1 MKTSHHCLF
10 LLAFF
15 TGFLGCQRARAA
27 DSADPPAV
35 PVATPQDPEAWN
47 LHAQM
52 TAVSQFHPAFHS
64 PYEGSNSLS
73 PGFSEKETS
82 DVTVFVGRRLWAG
95 AAAYLDP
102 EVDQGFGLD
111 NTLGIAGFPSGE
123 AYKVG
128 SRNPYF
134 RLPRAFVRQVV
145 AKQDA
150 RASTFQADG
159 PNQIAESV
167 PDENVTIT
175 VGKFGVGDIFDTNT
189 YAHDPRADF
198 LNWSV
203 IDGGAFDYAA
213 DAWGFT
219 YGGAVEWTRAWWT
232 LRGGAF
238 ALSKV
243 PNSKD
248 LEGRFRQFSLIA
260 EFEERHHFLGH
271 DGKAKALAFVNR
283 GRMGRYDDAVR
294 TGLET
299 SSIPDTAL
307 VRRYASRPGIA
318 TNIEQEIDADWGIF
332 ARASINDGAQEAFE
346 FTEINK
352 SLAAGASLKGQAWG
366 RQQDSVGVA
375 AVVNGLSSAA
385 RSYFAAGGIGILI
398 GDGRLPDYGFEK
410 ILETYYCLRPAE
422 HVAITG
428 DFQFVHDPAYN
439 RDRGPVSI
447 FGLRIHAEF

>member
-1 MKTSHHCLF
+1 MKTILHCLF
-10 LLAFF
+10 VLAFF
-15 TGFLGCQRARAA
+15 TGLLGCHRAHAA
-27 DSADPPAV
+27 DWVDPPPV
-35 PVATPQDPEAWN
+35 PVATPQEPEAWN
-47 LHAQM
+47 LHAQV
-52 TAVSQFHPAFHS
+52 TAVSQLHPAFHS
-64 PYEGSNSLS
+64 PYQGSNSLS
-73 PGFSEKETS
+73 PGFSEKETA
-82 DVTVFVGRRLWAG
+82 DVTVFVGRRLWRG

-111 NTLGIAGFPSGE
+111 NTLGMAGFPSGE

-145 AKQDA
+145 ARQDS
-150 RASTFQADG
+150 RASTFQADS
-159 PNQIAESV
+159 PNQLAESM

-175 VGKFGVGDIFDTNT
+175 VGKFGVGDIFDSNT
-189 YAHDPRADF
+189 YAHDH
-198 LNWSV
+198 L
-203 IDGGAFDYAA
+203 
-213 DAWGFT
+213 
-219 YGGAVEWTRAWWT
+219 
-232 LRGGAF
+232 
-238 ALSKV
+238 
-243 PNSKD
+243 
-248 LEGRFRQFSLIA
+248 
-260 EFEERHHFLGH
+260 LGH
-271 DGKAKALAFVNR
+271 DGKVKALAFVNR

-299 SSIPDTAL
+299 SSVPDTAL

-318 TNIEQEIDADWGIF
+318 MNAEQEIDVNWGIF
-332 ARASINDGAQEAFE
+332 ARASINDGAEEAFE

-352 SLAAGASLKGQAWG
+352 SLAAGASVKGQGWG
-366 RQQDSVGVA
+366 RQQDSVGIA

-398 GDGRLPDYGFEK
+398 GDGRLPDYGYEK

-439 RDRGPVSI
+439 RERGPVSI
-447 FGLRIHAEF
+447 FGLRIHADF